1 MQHQWL
7 KWINGYLVI
16 KIKGKR
22 IERFINRAIQKRM
35 VIWDIVRQDEL
46 QGKMLIRLEDFFH
59 IKPLLKE
66 TNCRVEILSKHGFPF
81 FLRKVKHRYAFFVGF
96 FVFVSLLFVLS
107 HVIWTVEVIGTEKIS
122 KSEVLAAA
130 QQVGIEQ
137 GKFSFFLDDPDKI
150 SANLLTK
157 MPKASWVGF
166 NMVGTKAQIR
176 IVEKV
181 IPEKPEVAA
190 PRNIVAKKSAV
201 VQRIFAAKG
210 RVMVKPND
218 FVRKGD
224 VLVSGLI
231 GKEDQP
237 LQVAADGKVEG
248 EVWYETEVTIP
259 LKHDQAV
266 FTGAVQRNY
275 YLVVGSR
282 QIKLWGFGNEPYKH
296 FVKNDEKQIFHL
308 KSLGFS
314 LGWDI
319 ENEKETK
326 INQVNVG
333 QTEAVTIAKE
343 SAKQDIMAKIGKD
356 GYIKEEK
363 VLHQQKEND
372 KVYIKMHI
380 ITIEDIAEKQ
390 PIALEGD

>member
-1 MQHQWL
+1 MQYQWL

-35 VIWDIVRQDEL
+35 VIWNIVRQDEL
-46 QGKMLIRLEDFFH
+46 QGKMLIRLEDFFR

-81 FLRKVKHRYAFFVGF
+81 FLRKVKYRYAFFAGF
-96 FVFVSLLFVLS
+96 FLFISMLFVLS
-107 HVIWTVEVIGTEKIS
+107 HMIWSVEVIGTEKIS
-122 KSEVLAAA
+122 KNDVLTVA
-130 QQVGIEQ
+130 QQVGVEQ

-150 SANLLTK
+150 SAKLLAK
-157 MPKASWVGF
+157 IPNASWVGF
-166 NMVGTKAQIR
+166 QMVGTKAQIR

-181 IPEKPEVAA
+181 IPEKKEISA

-201 VQRIFAAKG
+201 VQKIFATKG
-210 RVMVKPND
+210 KVMVKPND

-237 LQVAADGKVEG
+237 QQVAADGKIEG
-248 EVWYETEVTIP
+248 EVWYETEVTVP
-259 LKHDQAV
+259 LQHGQAV
-266 FTGAVQRNY
+266 FTGASQQNY
-275 YLVVGSR
+275 YLVVGSH
-282 QIKLWGFGNEPYKH
+282 QIKVWGFGHEPFKH
-296 FVKNDEKQIFHL
+296 YEKSDDKQVYHF
-308 KSLGFS
+308 KSLGLS

-319 ENEKETK
+319 EDEQETK
-326 INQVNVG
+326 INQVKIAP
-333 QTEAVTIAKE
+333 TEAIAIAKE
-343 SAKQDIMAKIGKD
+343 SAKQDIMAKIGKN